1 MEITVKE
8 MVKLLESNGFQK
20 IRSKGSHFRYSDG
33 NGHKVTIP
41 AGHGM
46 KEVLKPGTVNS
57 IKKQAGAQIGPHPI
71 SLSTIEE
78 EDMT

>member
-57 IKKQAGAQIGPHPI
+57 IKKQAG
-71 SLSTIEE
+71 LK
-78 EDMT
+78 